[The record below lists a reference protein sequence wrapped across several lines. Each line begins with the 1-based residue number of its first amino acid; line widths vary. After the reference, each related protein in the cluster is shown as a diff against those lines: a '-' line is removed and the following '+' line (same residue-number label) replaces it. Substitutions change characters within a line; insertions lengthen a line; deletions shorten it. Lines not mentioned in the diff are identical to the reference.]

1 VALAAGEGTP
11 DAAPPSA
18 DHRRLHGT
26 AAVVA
31 VVTVTD
37 AVYLLAPAVIGA
49 PVFLLVTI
57 VSLGCLLVG
66 PLARRAEPRRAWAFG
81 AAAGFLFLVG
91 LSLRLLGEHR
101 PDTWI
106 ASPDLFSMLGYV
118 CVGNWLA
125 GLVRERRHRIAGSVW
140 LDASVVATACAL
152 ACWVLAIGPLL
163 GSDTWNL
170 FTVVLG
176 AVFPV
181 PDVILLTMT
190 VHLARS
196 GPRRGSAMN
205 AALIGMGCLLAG
217 DVFYLA
223 DMQGRLRQESQPLG
237 NALFVAAYVSMAY
250 VATHPHLLWR
260 PGPEPEPATDGSPA
274 GGPGL
279 SRAAHPLV
287 LLAMT
292 TPAMLPVLSANH
304 GPLDRA
310 VRGAL
315 LLAMCVLI
323 YLRLAT
329 ARSAV
334 RAAEAQARF
343 RALHDGLTALPNRTA
358 VLQEIDQRLRSGL
371 EGFSPWVSV
380 LLVDCDRF
388 KNVND
393 TWGHR
398 AGDAVLVETAARLG
412 RAVHPE
418 DVLARVGGDEFV
430 VLAEAVSGHGAMHDA
445 TATAQRVLQ
454 ALRAPM
460 VLDGGREV
468 VLGAS
473 IGISTGRCGSGRTA
487 EDLVRDAD
495 IALHE
500 AKDAGRGRW
509 SLFDEPMGARVSDR
523 LLLAEAVRQ
532 ALQRDEVHAAFQPIH
547 SGEGFG
553 ELIGWEALCRWTHP
567 GRGQVS
573 PVDFIPVAE
582 DTGVIVEIG
591 AWMLH
596 ESCRRL
602 AGWRATTGRDDLHV
616 SVNVSPVQMRRTDLP
631 GLVHAV
637 LAESGLPADALWLE
651 LTESMMIDRSR
662 ELVDMLGALRAIG
675 VTLCMDD
682 FGTGYSSLSYLAD
695 LPLDI
700 IKIDRSFVQ
709 RLGAAQGGPQPSAVV
724 KAIIDLAAALGL
736 RGVVAE
742 GVETTEQAQALAALG
757 CDMAQGWLLGRPMP
771 AEQVLVGAP
780 AGGLVPSPRSAGAVK
795 G

>member
-1 VALAAGEGTP
+1 VAIAAGEDTP
-11 DAAPPSA
+11 DAAPPSG
-18 DHRRLHGT
+18 DHHRLPGT
-26 AAVVA
+26 TAVAALVA
-31 VVTVTD
+31 VAD
-37 AVYLLAPAVIGA
+37 ALYLLAPPVIGA
-49 PVFLLVTI
+49 PVFLLVTV
-57 VSLGCLLVG
+57 VSLACLFVG
-66 PLARRAEPRRAWAFG
+66 PLVRRAEPRRAWAFG
-81 AAAGFLFLVG
+81 ALAGLLFLVG
-91 LSLRLLGEHR
+91 LCLRLLGARR
-101 PDTWI
+101 PHVWL
-106 ASPDLFSMLGYV
+106 AAPDVYSLLGYV
-118 CVGNWLA
+118 CVGNWMA
-125 GLVRERRHRIAGSVW
+125 GLVRVRRHRIARSVW

-196 GPRRGSAMN
+196 GHRRG
-205 AALIGMGCLLAG
+205 AALKAALVGMGCLLAG
-217 DVFYLA
+217 DVIYLA
-223 DMQGRLRQESQPLG
+223 DMPGRLREQSQPFG
-237 NALFVAAYVSMAY
+237 NAFFLIAYVSMAY
-250 VATHPHLLWR
+250 VATHPHLLW
-260 PGPEPEPATDGSPA
+260 GPEPELEPATEGSPTVR
-274 GGPGL
+274 PGL
-279 SRAAHPLV
+279 SRASHPLV

-304 GPLDRA
+304 GPLDRG

-323 YLRLAT
+323 YLRLVT

-334 RAAEAQARF
+334 REAEEQARS

-358 VLQEIDQRLRSGL
+358 ILQEIDRRLRRGPES
-371 EGFSPWVSV
+371 FSPWTGV

-398 AGDAVLVETAARLG
+398 AGDAALVETAVRLG
-412 RAVHPE
+412 RALRPE

-430 VLAEAVSGHGAMHDA
+430 VLTGAVSGQAAVDDA
-445 TATAQRVLQ
+445 TAVAERILR

-473 IGISTGRCGSGRTA
+473 VGVSTGRCGSGRTA
-487 EDLVRDAD
+487 EDLIRDAD

-509 SLFDEPMGARVSDR
+509 SLFDASMGARVGDR
-523 LLLAEAVRQ
+523 LLLAEAVRH
-532 ALQRDEVHAAFQPIH
+532 ALHRDEVHAAFQPIH
-547 SGEGFG
+547 SGAGFG

-591 AWMLH
+591 AWMLR

-602 AGWRATTGRDDLHV
+602 AGWRAASGRDDLHV

-637 LAESGLPADALWLE
+637 LADSGLPADALWLE
-651 LTESMMIDRSR
+651 LTESLLIDRSR

-709 RLGAAQGGPQPSAVV
+709 RLDAVQGGPQPSAVV
-724 KAIIDLAAALGL
+724 KAIIDLSTALGL

-742 GVETTEQAQALAALG
+742 GVETTEQAQVLAALG

-780 AGGLVPSPRSAGAVK
+780 AAGLLPAQRPGAVSR
-795 G
+795 